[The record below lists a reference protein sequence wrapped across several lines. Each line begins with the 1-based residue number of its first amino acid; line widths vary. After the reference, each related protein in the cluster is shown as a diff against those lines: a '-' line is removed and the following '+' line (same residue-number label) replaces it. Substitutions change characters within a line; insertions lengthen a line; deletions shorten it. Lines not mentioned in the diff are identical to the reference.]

1 MNRSILFKNARL
13 TEDQGFADQKVFISV
28 IDGVI
33 ESVSTSAPDD
43 TARYDRIVDCRS
55 NLVLP
60 AFYNTHTHIAMSALR
75 GYGENLPLH
84 RWLNERIFP
93 AEDRL
98 TSEIVYAASMLSIA
112 EMIKNGTVSFSD
124 MYMFSED
131 TVKAA
136 MECDVKANISRA
148 VVAFDPTE
156 DPQSSSRVQEAI
168 ALYRNYNGAHDGRI
182 RIDFSVHAEYT
193 VTEPMC
199 RYVASLA
206 KEHGT
211 GIHVHL
217 SETESEHRE
226 GIQRRGK
233 TPTAFFAECGL
244 FDTRAYAAHCVYVT
258 EEDMNILKS
267 HNVSIIHNP
276 TSNLKLGSG
285 VMPLDIMLDK
295 GLNVALG
302 TDGASSNN
310 SQSILKELQL
320 AAILHKGVQRRAEI
334 LHSDKLLSLAS
345 SGGAISQGRED
356 CGKIAPGYKADLTVI
371 NLDTPHNIPC
381 YTPSA
386 TVCYSAENSDVLMTV
401 CDGRILYE
409 NGEYTTIDIERVKH
423 DARKAFAIYS

>member
-13 TEDQGFADQKVFISV
+13 AENAGFADNKVFISV
-28 IDGVI
+28 INGVI
-33 ESVSTSAPDD
+33 DSISTNAPEDTSV
-43 TARYDRIVDCRS
+43 YERIVDCRS

-112 EMIKNGTVSFSD
+112 EMIKNGIVSFSD
-124 MYMFSED
+124 MYMFSAD
-131 TVKAA
+131 TARAA
-136 MECDVKANISRA
+136 IECDVKANISRA

-156 DPQSSSRVQEAI
+156 DPRTSTRVQEAI
-168 ALYRNYNGAHDGRI
+168 ALYRDYNGAQDGRI
-182 RIDFSVHAEYT
+182 KIDLSVHAEYT

-206 KEHGT
+206 KEYGT

-217 SETESEHRE
+217 SETESEHME
-226 GIQRRGK
+226 GIGRRGK
-233 TPTAFFAECGL
+233 TPTAFFADCGL

-258 EEDMNILKS
+258 EEDMDILKAK
-267 HNVSIIHNP
+267 NVSVIHNP
-276 TSNLKLGSG
+276 VSNLKLGSG
-285 VMPLDIMLDK
+285 VMPLDAMLEK
-295 GLNVALG
+295 GINVALG

-320 AAILHKGVQRRAEI
+320 AAILHKGIQRRAEI
-334 LHSDKLLSLAS
+334 LHSDKLLSLTS
-345 SGGAISQGRED
+345 LSGALSQGRED
-356 CGKIAPGYKADLTVI
+356 CGKIAPGYKADLI
-371 NLDTPHNIPC
+371 LLNLNTPHNIPC

-386 TVCYSAENSDVLMTV
+386 IVCYSAENSDVLMTV

-409 NGEYTTIDIERVKH
+409 NGEFTTIDIERVMY
-423 DARKAFAIYS
+423 DAQKAFAIYS